1 MNLIEVM
8 DYIDADVAYL
18 LGLITGRGRISES
31 GPTRQIII
39 EFPYQALHVEGTSG
53 SYNANTSIRLGLQD
67 IRERLL
73 ELTGADITITPKEN
87 SVALI
92 LRFIRNTMV
101 WRNIL
106 MHVEGPHGVRTL
118 SSSTDFL
125 FSRYSKRLEARIYKG
140 IRGCGWKYQ
149 TRQPLC

>member
-31 GPTRQIII
+31 GQTRQIII

-73 ELTGADITITPKEN
+73 ELTG
-87 SVALI
+87 LI
-92 LRFIRNTMV
+92 LPLRLRKIV
-101 WRNIL
+101 L
-106 MHVEGPHGVRTL
+106 L
-118 SSSTDFL
+118 SYYASS
-125 FSRYSKRLEARIYKG
+125 E
-140 IRGCGWKYQ
+140 
-149 TRQPLC
+149 TRWYGGTF